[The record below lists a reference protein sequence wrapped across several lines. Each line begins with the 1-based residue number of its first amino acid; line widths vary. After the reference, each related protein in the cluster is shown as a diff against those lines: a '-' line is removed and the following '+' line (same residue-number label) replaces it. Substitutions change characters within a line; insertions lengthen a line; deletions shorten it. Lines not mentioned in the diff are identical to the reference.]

1 MNTLNKF
8 LNIAIVSALALASTG
23 CEDYLDTNSPSIT
36 DRDFVFSSEESARGA
51 LNYGYELL
59 RANRN
64 IHSVGIFWSPVWG
77 SDIEGLQD
85 AYSDGDTGQQEKN
98 FYPTGT
104 AAVNINGLQAWEVF
118 GDLYKTIGVC
128 NALIDSYEA
137 LSNFGSIMSGEPN
150 ALSDIYGQ
158 AVALRAT
165 CYFELCR
172 YYGDVPMVEHAGES
186 ANGLN
191 SRYAVYDWCMSKLM
205 EVEPH
210 MYRVGENGVRAD
222 VMNRTYVQSLI
233 GRIAL
238 FNAGYSTRRTDLD
251 ANFYVDGN
259 GKVLTFDEW
268 GNEDSSNKAIY
279 GRRSDWKEVL
289 EAARPY
295 LEACATNPGGV
306 QFHLTDPRGDD
317 SYGRHYDSPYQYL
330 FQQMHKDN
338 SYDLA
343 DESVYEI
350 PFMYNGGAD
359 RPGYI
364 GRAST
369 GGNKG
374 APCVSCGQNRIQPHF
389 YYGWYDPKDAR
400 RDASCCVTGTD
411 GNGREF
417 MLSLNQGNWGR
428 VGITSNK
435 WDWNRMKKPD
445 TSSYGNSAI
454 NVSYM
459 RMSDVYLML
468 AEVYAALGQDGQA
481 KTYLA
486 KVHNRNFP
494 GGVDQNL
501 DTWIA
506 ACGQEYGSTS
516 WSATYKAIIKERA
529 LEFAGEGVRRHDLI
543 RTGMLPEAAVNN
555 RRQMSKVIDE
565 IEARGYAEFD
575 NGNQLPAYV
584 WVKSVDARSLKGYRL
599 TASTPAGMED
609 DPVLYP
615 SWRGVHDD
623 WDGVLSSYGYV
634 TFGHTATNI
643 AIKGLFKYIDPNSD
657 EAKALEADGYEKTN
671 WGCDLLLDK
680 NSHAYKVLAGCSDED
695 FQARKS
701 PVTVRPFRYQDLL
714 NSGLTNGYG
723 FRQQ

>member
-1 MNTLNKF
+1 MKKI
-8 LNIAIVSALALASTG
+8 LNIALVSALALSAAG
-23 CEDYLDTNSPSIT
+23 CSDYLDTNSPSVS

-64 IHSVGIFWSPVWG
+64 IHSVGIFWAPIWG
-77 SDIEGLQD
+77 SDMEGLQD
-85 AYSDGDTGQQEKN
+85 AYSDGSMGQLEKN

-104 AAVNINGLQAWEVF
+104 EAVNINGLEAWEVF

-128 NALIDSYEA
+128 NALIDSFES
-137 LSNFGSIMSGEPN
+137 LENFESIMTGEPN

-158 AVALRAT
+158 AVALRST

-172 YYGDVPMVEHAGES
+172 YYGDVPMVAHAGES

-191 SRYAVYDWCMSKLM
+191 SRFATYDWCMEKLM
-205 EVEPH
+205 AVESH
-210 MYRVGENGVRAD
+210 MFRAGENGVRAD
-222 VMNRTYVQSLI
+222 VMNRNYVQGLI

-238 FNAGYSTRRTDLD
+238 FNAGYCTRRTDLD
-251 ANFYVDGN
+251 NGFYVDGKGN
-259 GKVLTFDEW
+259 ALSFDDW
-268 GNEDSSNKAIY
+268 GVEDTQNKAIY
-279 GRRSDWKEVL
+279 GRRADWKQVL
-289 EAARPY
+289 ESAKPY
-295 LEACATNPGGV
+295 LEACVSQPGSIKL
-306 QFHLTDPRGDD
+306 HLTDPRGTDAQ
-317 SYGRHYDSPYQYL
+317 GREYNSPYQYV

-338 SYDLA
+338 SMDLA

-350 PFMYNGGAD
+350 PFMLNGGAD

-369 GGNKG
+369 GGNYG
-374 APCVSCGQNRIQPHF
+374 APCVSCGQNRIQPHI
-389 YYGWYDPKDAR
+389 YYGWFDPKDAR
-400 RDASCCVTGTD
+400 RDASCCVTGSD
-411 GNGREF
+411 GNGREIL
-417 MLSLNQGNWGR
+417 LSLNQGNWGK

-435 WDWNRMKKPD
+435 WDWNRMKNPD
-445 TSSYGNSAI
+445 TATYGNSAI

-468 AEVYAALGQDGQA
+468 AEVYAALGNDGQA

-486 KVHNRNFP
+486 TVHNRNFP
-494 GGVDQNL
+494 GGVDSKL
-501 DTWIA
+501 DAWIT
-506 ACGQEYGSTS
+506 ACGNEYTSTP
-516 WSATYKAIIKERA
+516 WSAMYKAVIKERA
-529 LEFAGEGVRRHDLI
+529 LEFVGEGVRRFDLI

-555 RRQMSKVIDE
+555 RREMGKVISD
-565 IEARGYAEFD
+565 IETKGYAEFD
-575 NGNQLPAYV
+575 NGNRLPAYV
-584 WVKSVDARSLKGYRL
+584 WVKSVDAKTENGYRL
-599 TASTPAGMED
+599 TASTPAGKED

-615 SWRGVHDD
+615 AWRGVHDD
-623 WDGVLSSYGYV
+623 WDGVLSSFGYN
-634 TFGHTATNI
+634 TFGHTATNV
-643 AIKGLFKYIDPNSD
+643 AIKGLFEYIAPGSP
-657 EAKALEADGYEKTN
+657 EAQALEADGYEQTN

-680 NSHAYKVLAGCSDED
+680 DSHANKVLNGCSDAD